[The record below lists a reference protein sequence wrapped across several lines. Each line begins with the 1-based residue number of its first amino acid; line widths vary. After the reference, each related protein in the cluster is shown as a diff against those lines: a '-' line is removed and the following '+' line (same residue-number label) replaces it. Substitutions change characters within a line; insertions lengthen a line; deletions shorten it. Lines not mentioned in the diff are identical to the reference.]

1 MSSFHHLDN
10 SDIQI
15 RGINVIQGD
24 IKFYLSCHN
33 RRSLTVSELYYVLF
47 LHSQVSLPLKNNVMN
62 NTLIE
67 IPVINDINVL
77 HLLWDTS
84 PFGKG

>member
-1 MSSFHHLDN
+1 MRS
-10 SDIQI
+10 
-15 RGINVIQGD
+15 INTTQGG
-24 IKFYLSCHN
+24 IKFYFSCPNH
-33 RRSLTVSELYYVLF
+33 RSMTVSEFILCLL
-47 LHSQVSLPLKNNVMN
+47 LHSQVFLPLKNNVTN

-84 PFGKG
+84 LLGKG